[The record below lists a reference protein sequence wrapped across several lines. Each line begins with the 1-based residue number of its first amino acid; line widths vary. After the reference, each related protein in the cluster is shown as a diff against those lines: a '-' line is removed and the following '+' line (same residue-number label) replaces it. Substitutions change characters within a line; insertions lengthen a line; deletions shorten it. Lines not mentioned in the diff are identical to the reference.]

1 MSIFEELAN
10 AVLNATPEM
19 GRKIVAVK
27 SAKRHAGRTTWCY
40 HVVLE
45 GGEERILMAGSVIP
59 PVVKIIQ

>member
-19 GRKIVAVK
+19 GRKVLAVK
-27 SAKRHAGRTTWCY
+27 SAKKYAGSSTWVY

-45 GGEERILMAGSVIP
+45 GGEEKILIAGDTLP
-59 PVVKIIQ
+59 PTVKIF